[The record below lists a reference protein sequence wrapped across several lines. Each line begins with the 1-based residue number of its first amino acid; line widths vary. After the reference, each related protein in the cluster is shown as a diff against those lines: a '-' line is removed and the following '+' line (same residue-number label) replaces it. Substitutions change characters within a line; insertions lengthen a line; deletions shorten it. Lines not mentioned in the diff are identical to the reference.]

1 MVCTTNPSPFFRGL
15 LFAYGLSIL
24 TGRSVL
30 WTNQRFSALKKLD
43 EERAKMFQQ
52 ARKEAF
58 ENAKAAIAELNAF
71 GHNYTLAPSF
81 ADWILST

>member
-1 MVCTTNPSPFFRGL
+1 VGNKS
-15 LFAYGLSIL
+15 AI
-24 TGRSVL
+24 
-30 WTNQRFSALKKLD
+30 QRIKELD
-43 EERAKMFQQ
+43 EERAKIFQQ

-71 GHNYTLAPSF
+71 GRTYTLAPGF

>member
-1 MVCTTNPSPFFRGL
+1 MDNKS
-15 LFAYGLSIL
+15 AI
-24 TGRSVL
+24 
-30 WTNQRFSALKKLD
+30 QRIKELD